1 MRKEDLAYGKK
12 YRHHAFN
19 VDLTLTSIG
28 LTACEFSLKIH
39 ENHTTAF
46 IYLDNY
52 EIEKITEVREK
63 IKVECDVFLCV
74 DPTEEPRSKMDKTF
88 GICTDDE
95 VYFNKEHARNSVNHP
110 EEIKKFKATFEEVDD
125 E

>member
-1 MRKEDLAYGKK
+1 MRKEDLAYRKK

-74 DPTEEPRSKMDKTF
+74 DTSQEPVSAMDKIFGIYTDNDVHFEKETAEYSLGDTEEVR
-88 GICTDDE
+88 
-95 VYFNKEHARNSVNHP
+95 
-110 EEIKKFKATFEEVDD
+110 KFKATFEEVDD
-125 E
+125 